1 MAEPIMPIGQNTSA
15 QSEAVA
21 GSSAAI
27 FTATDRKI
35 IEERGGVM
43 DRKISFQ
50 EAIAQRS
57 NRNVPKVENEATP
70 VRATLD
76 VKDVQNRY
84 NKHKQM
90 LKESPFKGEKAETDE
105 EGTVAQDT
113 PSIGEE
119 KAIHEKTIAAAKELK
134 FDVKELLEKFAL
146 GQDELHHLISMIKE
160 LHLKRLLTES
170 HHEFDALSKKI
181 VAQSVASVKPE
192 AKDWLVAKLKE
203 LALEAAKYKL
213 GLLQSL
219 QIMDFDKKREKTIR
233 WLKQFSA

>member
-1 MAEPIMPIGQNTSA
+1 MAEPIIPIGQNTNA

-21 GSSAAI
+21 ASSAAI
-27 FTATDRKI
+27 FTAADRKI
-35 IEERGGVM
+35 IEERGGAPE
-43 DRKISFQ
+43 RKISFEQ
-50 EAIAQRS
+50 AIAQRS
-57 NRNVPKVENEATP
+57 NRDVPKVENEETP
-70 VRATLD
+70 IRATLD

-90 LKESPFKGEKAETDE
+90 LKDSPFKGEKAETDE
-105 EGTVAQDT
+105 EETVAQDM
-113 PSIGEE
+113 PSLGQE
-119 KAIHEKTIAAAKELK
+119 KEVHEKTIAAAKELK

-181 VAQSVASVKPE
+181 VAQSVTSVKPE

-203 LALEAAKYKL
+203 LMLEAAKYKL

-219 QIMDFDKKREKTIR
+219 QVMEFDKKREKTIK
-233 WLKQFSA
+233 WLKQLSA